1 MENHKT
7 IKEQVDNLYEKL
19 IQSAMTFVYKPDEI
33 TKIRNDIF
41 ELQNKCFH
49 EYVNGKCIYCRKE
62 QENVDE
68 KKRYL

>member
-62 QENVDE
+62 QGNANET
-68 KKRYL
+68 KRYL

>member
-1 MENHKT
+1 MENAN
-7 IKEQVDNLYEKL
+7 IKQQIDGLYEKL
-19 IQSAMTFVYKPDEI
+19 TESVKTFVYKPDEI
-33 TKIRNDIF
+33 TKIRKNIF

-68 KKRYL
+68 TKRYL